1 MTLSRAAFPP
11 DFRFG
16 AATAAYQIEGTHLGT
31 CGRSHWDK
39 FAAEGGTFNNE
50 NGDIACA
57 HYDLWPQDL
66 DLVKQA
72 GFDVYRFSIAW
83 PRIQPEGSGKPLAE
97 GLDFYDRLVDGML
110 ERGLE
115 PFATLYHWDLP
126 LTLAEKG
133 GWLNRDTAL
142 RFADYTAH
150 VCERFGDRL
159 KSVATI
165 NEPWCVAWL
174 SHFEG
179 AHAPGMKDLS
189 AAAKAMHNI
198 LVAHAQSMKV
208 MRELNQQNLG
218 IVLNMEYSNPASDSE
233 ADRHAAQIHDG
244 IYNRWFVEALSKGRY
259 PTDIIEYLGP
269 HMPEGWQDD
278 MADISAPLD
287 WLGINYYTRSNR
299 ADDGTG
305 VFPFGKAVAG
315 PLPKSSMGWET
326 YPEGLEFHLKRTQA
340 DYTGD
345 LPIFVTENGTARHDK
360 LTDGGVDD
368 PGRCDYF
375 RQHLEAVRRALADG
389 VPVKGYIAWSL
400 LDNFEWAFGYNER
413 FGLIHVDYKTQERT
427 PKTSYHM
434 FRQLLEA

>member
-1 MTLSRAAFPP
+1 MTLSRAAFPA

-16 AATAAYQIEGTHLGT
+16 AATAAYQIEGTHFGA

-39 FAAEGGTFNNE
+39 FAAEGGTFNQE

-66 DLVKQA
+66 DLVKRA
-72 GFDVYRFSIAW
+72 GFDAYRFSIAW
-83 PRIQPEGSGKPLAE
+83 PRIQPEGRGKPLTE

-133 GWLNRDTAL
+133 GWRNRDTAL

-150 VCERFGDRL
+150 VCERLGDRL
-159 KSVATI
+159 SSVATI

-174 SHFEG
+174 SHFVG
-179 AHAPGMKDLS
+179 AHAPGMRDLS

-198 LVAHAQSMKV
+198 LVAHAESVKV
-208 MRELNQQNLG
+208 MRELDQPNLG
-218 IVLNMEYSNPASDSE
+218 IVLNMEYSNPASESE
-233 ADRHAAQIHDG
+233 ADRYAAQIHDG
-244 IYNRWFVEALSKGRY
+244 IYNRWFIEALSKGRY
-259 PTDIIEYLGP
+259 PADIVEYLGP
-269 HMPEGWQDD
+269 HLPDGWQDD
-278 MADISAPLD
+278 MAGIAAPLD
-287 WLGINYYTRSNR
+287 WLGINYYTRSNH

-305 VFPFGKAVAG
+305 VFPFGRTVTG

-326 YPEGLEFHLKRTQA
+326 YPEGLEFFLKRTQA

-345 LPIFVTENGTARHDK
+345 LPLYVTENGTARHDV
-360 LTDGGVDD
+360 LTDDGVDD
-368 PGRCDYF
+368 AGRCDYF
-375 RQHLEAVRRALADG
+375 SRHLEAVHGALASG
-389 VPVKGYIAWSL
+389 VPVKGYFAWSL
-400 LDNFEWAFGYNER
+400 LDNFEWAFGYKER
-413 FGLIHVDYKTQERT
+413 FGIIHVDYKTQKRT

-434 FRQLLEA
+434 FRKFLEG